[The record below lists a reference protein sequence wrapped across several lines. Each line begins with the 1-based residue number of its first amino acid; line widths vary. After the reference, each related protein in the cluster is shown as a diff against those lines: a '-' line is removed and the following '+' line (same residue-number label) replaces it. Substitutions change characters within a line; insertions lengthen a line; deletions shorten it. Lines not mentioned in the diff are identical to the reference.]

1 MNMGDVF
8 NILMILGKTFA
19 ASLVWVAKV
28 LVVALAVIMVIGFLF
43 RLVKKSEKKQK
54 KHIKVEDLGKQIESY
69 YLQVKKVVTGKKT
82 FEILVKKINKKR
94 QDQEKKN
101 IYGPVVFLLDFKGD
115 LKASQVDML
124 REEVSTLLK
133 VADPK
138 KDEVIVRIESPGGVV
153 HGYGLAASQ
162 LKRIKDHKLPLTVCI
177 DKVAASGG
185 YMMACVA
192 DKILAAPFAIVGS
205 IGVVFQ
211 LPNLHRFL
219 KNKDIDYIQL
229 TAGEY
234 KRTVSMFGEVSEKGK
249 AKQLQDIED
258 MHKLFKEHVHAHRP
272 SLEIGKVSTGEYW
285 YGIRA
290 KELNLVDQI
299 LTSDDYIT
307 QLLSD
312 NKRVFKLEL
321 SIQKKWTDKFGSKLE
336 NIFKNSYAA
345 RKMFPKEWAEPVE
358 TPSHFPEHLI

>member
-1 MNMGDVF
+1 MNTAEIFNVLVTAGEVF
-8 NILMILGKTFA
+8 MTALGWT
-19 ASLVWVAKV
+19 AKV
-28 LVVALAVIMVIGFLF
+28 FIIVLAVILVIGFTV
-43 RLVKKSEKKQK
+43 RLIKKSEKKQK
-54 KHIKVEDLGKQIESY
+54 KHIKVEDLGKQLESY
-69 YLQVKKVVTGKKT
+69 YLQVKKVTTGKKT
-82 FEILVKKINKKR
+82 FETLVKKMNKKR

-101 IYGPVVFLLDFKGD
+101 IYGPVAFLLDFKGD
-115 LKASQVDML
+115 IKASQVD
-124 REEVSTLLK
+124 RFRDEVSTILK

-162 LKRIKDHKLPLTVCI
+162 LKRIKDNKFPLTVCI

-192 DKILAAPFAIVGS
+192 DTILAAPFAIVGS

-234 KRTVSMFGEVSEKGK
+234 KRTVSLFGEISEKGK
-249 AKQLQDIED
+249 AKQLKDIED
-258 MHKLFKEHVHAHRP
+258 MHKLFKEHVHTNRP
-272 SLEIGKVSTGEYW
+272 SLDIDKVSTGEYW

-299 LTSDDYIT
+299 LTSDDYIA
-307 QLLSD
+307 QLLKD
-312 NKRVFKLEL
+312 NKRVFKVEL
-321 SIQKKWTDKFGSKLE
+321 SVQKNWIDKLGGKME
-336 NIFKNSYAA
+336 NALKNSLG
-345 RKMFPKEWAEPVE
+345 RKFFQKELPSNAEIP
-358 TPSHFPEHLI
+358 PHFPEHII

>member
-8 NILMILGKTFA
+8 NILMVLGQIFISA
-19 ASLVWVAKV
+19 LSWVAKV
-28 LVVALAVIMVIGFLF
+28 LVIALAVILVIGFVA
-43 RLVKKSEKKQK
+43 RLIKKSEKKQK
-54 KHIKVEDLGKQIESY
+54 KRIKVEDLGKQIESY
-69 YLQVKKVVTGKKT
+69 YLQVKRVTTGKKT
-82 FEILVKKINKKR
+82 FANLVKKLNKKR

-101 IYGPVVFLLDFKGD
+101 IYGPVAYLLDFKGD
-115 LKASQVDML
+115 IKASQVEML
-124 REEVSTLLK
+124 RDEVSTILK

-162 LKRIKDHKLPLTVCI
+162 LKRIKDHKFPLTVCI

-192 DKILAAPFAIVGS
+192 DTILSAPFAIVGS

-234 KRTVSMFGEVSEKGK
+234 KRTVSLFGEISEKGK
-249 AKQLQDIED
+249 AKQLADVED
-258 MHKLFKEHVHAHRP
+258 MHKMFKKHVHANRP
-272 SLEIGKVSTGEYW
+272 SLDIDKVSTGEYW

-290 KELNLVDQI
+290 KELNLVDRI
-299 LTSDDYIT
+299 LTSDDYIA

-312 NKRVFKLEL
+312 NKRVFKVKL
-321 SIQKKWTDKFGSKLE
+321 SIQKNWADKFGGKIESIL
-336 NIFKNSYAA
+336 KNSSLA
-345 RKMFPKEWAEPVE
+345 RKVLPKELPSSAEIP
-358 TPSHFPEHLI
+358 PHFPDHII

>member
-1 MNMGDVF
+1 MSMTDVF
-8 NILMILGKTFA
+8 SILMVVGMTFLTA
-19 ASLVWVAKV
+19 LVWVAKV
-28 LVVALAVIMVIGFLF
+28 LVIALAVILVIGLVA
-43 RLVKKSEKKQK
+43 RLIKKSEKKQK
-54 KHIKVEDLGKQIESY
+54 KHIKVEDLGKQLESY
-69 YLQVKKVVTGKKT
+69 YLQVKRVTAGKKT
-82 FEILVKKINKKR
+82 FESLAKKLNKKR

-101 IYGPVVFLLDFKGD
+101 IYGPVAYLLDFKGD
-115 LKASQVDML
+115 IKASQVDML
-124 REEVSTLLK
+124 RDEVSTLLK

-162 LKRIKDHKLPLTVCI
+162 LKRIKDHKFPLTVCI

-192 DKILAAPFAIVGS
+192 DTILSAPFAIVGS

-234 KRTVSMFGEVSEKGK
+234 KRTVSLFGEISEKGK
-249 AKQLQDIED
+249 AKQLQDVED
-258 MHKLFKEHVHAHRP
+258 MHKLFKEHVRANRS
-272 SLEIGKVSTGEYW
+272 SLDIDKVSTGEYW

-290 KELNLVDQI
+290 KELNLVDRI
-299 LTSDDYIT
+299 LTSDDYIA
-307 QLLSD
+307 QLLND
-312 NKRVFKLEL
+312 NKRVFKIKL
-321 SIQKKWTDKFGSKLE
+321 SVHKNWVDKFSGKIESAL
-336 NIFKNSYAA
+336 KNSSLA
-345 RKMFPKEWAEPVE
+345 RKVLPKELPASTEMP
-358 TPSHFPEHLI
+358 PHFPEHII

>member
-1 MNMGDVF
+1 MSIGDVF
-8 NILMILGKTFA
+8 NFLIVLGQTFMMA
-19 ASLVWVAKV
+19 LTWVAKV
-28 LVVALAVIMVIGFLF
+28 LVIALAVTMVLGFVV
-43 RLVKKSEKKQK
+43 RLIKKSEKKQK
-54 KHIKVEDLGKQIESY
+54 KHIKVEDLSKQLESY
-69 YLQVKKVVTGKKT
+69 YLQVKKITTGKKT
-82 FEILVKKINKKR
+82 FENLVKKLKKKR

-115 LKASQVDML
+115 IKASQVEML
-124 REEVSTLLK
+124 RDEVSTILK

-162 LKRIKDHKLPLTVCI
+162 LKRIKDNKLPLTVCI

-192 DKILAAPFAIVGS
+192 DTILAAPFAIVGS

-219 KNKDIDYIQL
+219 KSKDIDYIQL
-229 TAGEY
+229 TAGEH
-234 KRTVSMFGEVSEKGK
+234 KRTVSMFGEISEKGK

-258 MHKLFKEHVHAHRP
+258 MHKLFKEHVSSNRP
-272 SLEIGKVSTGEYW
+272 SLDISKVSTGEYW

-299 LTSDDYIT
+299 LTSDDYIAH
-307 QLLSD
+307 LLSD
-312 NKRVFKLEL
+312 NKRVFKVKL
-321 SIQKKWTDKFGSKLE
+321 SIRKNWVDKFGGKLE
-336 NIFKNSYAA
+336 SFVKNSFLA
-345 RKMFPKEWAEPVE
+345 RKFFPKEWDSSME
-358 TPSHFPEHLI
+358 TPTHFPEHLI